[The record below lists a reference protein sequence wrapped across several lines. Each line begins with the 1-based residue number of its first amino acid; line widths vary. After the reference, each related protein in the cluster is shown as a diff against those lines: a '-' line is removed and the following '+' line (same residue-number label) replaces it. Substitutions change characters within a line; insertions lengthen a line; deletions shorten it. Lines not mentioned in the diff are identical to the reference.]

1 MSTFAELK
9 AENEKLWNDFRNL
22 TKKSEELEE
31 SINNILA
38 KEELEKIFKPFEVT
52 IETTSGWRNERTVK
66 LKVSDYDE
74 TLPILKWRESLSTL
88 GMSLDRAWKTGDGEI
103 FEILLQRDFYNTPKT
118 YEEATKRLENLNNL
132 EKEIK
137 SLFVKFD
144 SISHYDEYV
153 ECFKVIEDIKDKI
166 SKNYSEAKNA
176 FILEKYGEI
185 GTIVVGKSYFLYDTN
200 MKSKIAFVEV
210 LEKEESGLG
219 YKCVDHE
226 AGDKK
231 YSHVRAKRLEWD
243 LRDFPESELRFGIK
257 K

>member
-1 MSTFAELK
+1 M
-9 AENEKLWNDFRNL
+9 EKV
-22 TKKSEELEE
+22 
-31 SINNILA
+31 
-38 KEELEKIFKPFEVT
+38 FKPFEVT

-66 LKVSDYDE
+66 LKVSDYDG
-74 TLPILKWRESLSTL
+74 TLPILKWRDSLCIY
-88 GMSLDRAWKTGDGEI
+88 LDRAWKADDTEI
-103 FEILLQRDFYNTPKT
+103 FEVLLRRDFYNTPKT
-118 YEEATKRLENLNNL
+118 YEEAINRLENLNNL

-144 SISHYDEYV
+144 SMSHYDEYV
-153 ECFKVIEDIKDKI
+153 ECLKVIEDIKDKI
-166 SKNYSEAKNA
+166 TKNYNESKNA
-176 FILEKYGEI
+176 FIQEKYGEL

-231 YSHVRAKRLEWD
+231 YSHVRAKRLEED

>member
-9 AENEKLWNDFRNL
+9 AENEKLWGDLRNL
-22 TKKSEELEE
+22 TKESERFEGSLN
-31 SINNILA
+31 SLLT
-38 KEELEKIFKPFEVT
+38 KEELTKIFKPFEVT
-52 IETTSGWRNERTVK
+52 IETTSAWRNEKTAK
-66 LKVSDYDE
+66 LKVSDNDE
-74 TLPILKWRESLSTL
+74 SLPILRWRDSS
-88 GMSLDRAWKTGDGEI
+88 GISLDRAWKEEDTEI
-103 FEILLQRDFYNTPKT
+103 FEILLQRDFYNVPKT
-118 YEEATKRLENLNNL
+118 YEEATKRLENINNL

-144 SISHYDEYV
+144 SMAHYDEYV
-153 ECFKVIEDIKDKI
+153 ENLKVIEDTKDKI
-166 SKNYSEAKNA
+166 TKNYNEAKIA
-176 FILEKYGEI
+176 FILEKYGEL

-226 AGDKK
+226 ADNKK
-231 YSHVRAKRLEWD
+231 YSHVRERRLEVD

>member
-31 SINNILA
+31 SINNILT

-52 IETTSGWRNERTVK
+52 IETTSAWRNETTAK
-66 LKVSDYDE
+66 LKVSDNDAS
-74 TLPILKWRESLSTL
+74 LPILKWRDSY
-88 GMSLDRAWKTGDGEI
+88 GISLDRAWKTGEREI

-118 YEEATKRLENLNNL
+118 YEEATKRLENINNL

-144 SISHYDEYV
+144 SMSHYDEYV
-153 ECFKVIEDIKDKI
+153 ECLKVIEDTKDKI
-166 SKNYSEAKNA
+166 TKNYNEAKYA
-176 FILEKYGEI
+176 FILEKYGEL

-226 AGDKK
+226 ADNKK
-231 YSHVRAKRLEWD
+231 YSHVRERRLEVD

>member
-9 AENEKLWNDFRNL
+9 AENEKLWGDLHN
-22 TKKSEELEE
+22 
-31 SINNILA
+31 LA
-38 KEELEKIFKPFEVT
+38 KESERIEESLNNLLTKEELTKVFKPFEVT
-52 IETTSGWRNERTVK
+52 IETTSGWRNERAVK
-66 LKVSDYDE
+66 LKVSDNDE
-74 TLPILKWRESLSTL
+74 SLPILKWRESLNI
-88 GMSLDRAWKTGDGEI
+88 SLDRAWKADDTEI
-103 FEILLQRDFYNTPKT
+103 FEILLKRDFYNTPKT

-144 SISHYDEYV
+144 SMSHYDEYV
-153 ECFKVIEDIKDKI
+153 ECLKVIEDIKDKI
-166 SKNYSEAKNA
+166 SKNYNEAKNA

-210 LEKEESGLG
+210 LEKEASGLG

-226 AGDKK
+226 AGEKK
-231 YSHVRAKRLEWD
+231 YSHVREKRLEWD
-243 LRDFPESELRFGIK
+243 LRDFPESELRFGLK

>member
-9 AENEKLWNDFRNL
+9 AENEKLWGDLHNL
-22 TKKSEELEE
+22 TKESERIEE
-31 SINNILA
+31 SLNNLLT
-38 KEELEKIFKPFEVT
+38 KEELTKIFKPFEVT
-52 IETTSGWRNERTVK
+52 IETTSAWRSERTVK

-74 TLPILKWRESLSTL
+74 TLPILRWRDSSCIY
-88 GMSLDRAWKTGDGEI
+88 LDRAWKADDTGI
-103 FEILLQRDFYNTPKT
+103 FKILLQRDFYNTPKT

-137 SLFVKFD
+137 SLFIKFD
-144 SISHYDEYV
+144 SMSHYDEYV
-153 ECFKVIEDIKDKI
+153 ECLKVIEDTKDKI
-166 SKNYSEAKNA
+166 TKNYNEAKNA

-226 AGDKK
+226 AGEKK

-243 LRDFPESELRFGIK
+243 LRDFPENELRFGLK
-257 K
+257 D